1 MRCSRWLVCLAGLAI
16 AWSGSC
22 HGAAPQ
28 ARRLQSSPEVSEVK
42 PQSKV
47 TLSEDLEAELAQ
59 IGADPQ
65 DAIGSG
71 EKAYMPYEMRA
82 GAGLMRSVEPEIT
95 QRLLSEAKDTRRP
108 LAYRLA
114 MVHLIALREDAEV
127 DPALIAALDAPELRG
142 TAAYG
147 LGRMG
152 FKGYPRR
159 ARDQGMVLRALR
171 EHTRDTF
178 TFRDPWLRVML
189 RNQDL
194 VLAACA
200 RVAGI
205 ESLALGPGVD
215 VDFLGYELPAF
226 SDEVRAALLAHCE
239 SDTGG

>member
-1 MRCSRWLVCLAGLAI
+1 M
-16 AWSGSC
+16 
-22 HGAAPQ
+22 
-28 ARRLQSSPEVSEVK
+28 K
-42 PQSKV
+42 PQNKV

-59 IGADPQ
+59 IGADPE

-71 EKAYMPYEMRA
+71 DKSYAPYEPRV
-82 GAGLMRSVEPEIT
+82 GTGLIRSVEPGIT
-95 QRLLSEAKDTRRP
+95 QRLLAEARDASRP

-114 MVHLIALREDAEV
+114 MVHLIAQREDAQV
-127 DPALIAALDAPELRG
+127 DAALIAALDLPELRG

-159 ARDQGMVLRALR
+159 VRDEAAVLQALRA
-171 EHTRDTF
+171 HTRDTL
-178 TFRDPWLRVML
+178 TFRDPWHGVTL

-205 ESLALGPGVD
+205 ERLTLGPEVD

-226 SDEVRAALLAHCE
+226 PDEVRAALLAHCE
-239 SDTGG
+239 SPASR

>member
-1 MRCSRWLVCLAGLAI
+1 M
-16 AWSGSC
+16 
-22 HGAAPQ
+22 
-28 ARRLQSSPEVSEVK
+28 K
-42 PQSKV
+42 PQNTV

-59 IGADPQ
+59 IGADPE

-71 EKAYMPYEMRA
+71 DKAYAPYEPRK
-82 GAGLMRSVEPEIT
+82 GTGLVRSVEPGIT
-95 QRLLSEAKDTRRP
+95 RRLLSEARDASRP
-108 LAYRLA
+108 LAHRLA

-159 ARDQGMVLRALR
+159 ARDRDAVLRALR
-171 EHTRDTF
+171 AHTRDAL
-178 TFRDPWLRVML
+178 TFRDPWLGVTL

-200 RVAGI
+200 RIAGI
-205 ESLALGPGVD
+205 EHLTLGPEVD

-226 SDEVRAALLAHCE
+226 SDEVRAKLLAHCE
-239 SDTGG
+239 SDAGR

>member
-1 MRCSRWLVCLAGLAI
+1 MRRAPSFVCLAVLCI
-16 AWSGSC
+16 AGSC
-22 HGAAPQ
+22 HGAAAQ
-28 ARRLQSSPEVSEVK
+28 ARPQPGPEVSEMK

-59 IGADPQ
+59 IAADPQ

-71 EKAYMPYEMRA
+71 EKAYAPYEPRV
-82 GAGLMRSVEPEIT
+82 GTGLTRSVEPGIT
-95 QRLLSEAKDTRRP
+95 QRLLAEARDASHP

-114 MVHLIALREDAEV
+114 MLHLIALREDAEA

-159 ARDQGMVLRALR
+159 ARDQEAVLRALYP
-171 EHTRDTF
+171 HTRDAM
-178 TFRDPWLRVML
+178 TFRDPWLGVTL

-200 RVAGI
+200 RVAGV
-205 ESLALGPGVD
+205 ESLTLGPGVD

-239 SDTGG
+239 SNAGR